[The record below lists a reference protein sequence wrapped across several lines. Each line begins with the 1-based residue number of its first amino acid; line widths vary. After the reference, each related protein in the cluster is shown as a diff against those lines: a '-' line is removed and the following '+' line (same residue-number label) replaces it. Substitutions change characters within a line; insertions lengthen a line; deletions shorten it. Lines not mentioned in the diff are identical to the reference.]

1 MQRGNMDWKPY
12 YRRECAALGARDTMA
27 RWILEGADAP
37 LVAAVRRGAVLS
49 FPHTALAHAGPLQA
63 RVVRSLLDAGVE
75 RVLALGV
82 LHSGGIGVY
91 RTALDVR
98 ETVSRRAE
106 AFRVVRG
113 AFFRPDAEA
122 ITPLGP
128 VPLGRPCG
136 ETGTARV
143 ESGGLLE
150 AEFSLDT
157 FLTMSRAGADA
168 LGRRPI
174 PVLAAYVGMTRDPVS
189 GSFSAAEDLAAWI
202 RTERDAKTAVVT
214 TGDLVH
220 YGTGYGEAWVAGA
233 PADRE
238 ALVAAL
244 RPEVEGCLDAA
255 FSRGDRA
262 EAYALSRGR
271 LLNDQREILPVV
283 AAYLGVP
290 APFEVLSFD
299 LADYAPI
306 VGAAP
311 PCFVASAL
319 VRYGA

>member
-1 MQRGNMDWKPY
+1 MDWKPY
-12 YRRECAALGARDTMA
+12 YRRECAAPGARDTMA

-82 LHSGGIGVY
+82 LHSGGVDVY
-91 RTALDVR
+91 RTALDER
-98 ETVSRRAE
+98 EPASRRVE
-106 AFRVVRG
+106 AFGIVRG
-113 AFFRPDAEA
+113 AFLRAEGA
-122 ITPLGP
+122 AETPLGA
-128 VPLGRPCG
+128 VPSWRPIHPG
-136 ETGTARV
+136 NAARF
-143 ESGGLLE
+143 ESGGLLD

-202 RTERDAKTAVVT
+202 RAERDAKTAVVT

-271 LLNDQREILPVV
+271 LLNDQREVLPVV